1 VLWWI
6 VSAKQEATRQR
17 RLAQL
22 IEHGERGAL
31 IYQFSR

>member
-1 VLWWI
+1 MSA
-6 VSAKQEATRQR
+6 SAKPEITRLR

-31 IYQFSR
+31 LPM